1 MADNQDPKISAQNAK
16 NTQDTAKAT
25 ANAADKQKLLR
36 DVLEETL
43 FLQRD
48 YSSEVQKLGKGLGL
62 GVLQTAELKKAF
74 KDTANY
80 AKDLTNAVDDVLDGT
95 LDLEELNQKI
105 AKGKQSEIA
114 FNKEL
119 ERSLTAMLADSGLL
133 LGNEALITE
142 ALADHNK
149 LRDIANNFSQ
159 NLTEGQIKLLDLLT
173 HS

>member
-25 ANAADKQKLLR
+25 ATAADKQKLLR

-48 YSSEVQKLGKGLGL
+48 YSSEVQKLGRSLGL

-95 LDLEELNQKI
+95 LDLEELEAKI
-105 AKGKQSEIA
+105 TKGK
-114 FNKEL
+114 L
-119 ERSLTAMLADSGLL
+119 
-133 LGNEALITE
+133 
-142 ALADHNK
+142 
-149 LRDIANNFSQ
+149 SQ
-159 NLTEGQIKLLDLLT
+159 KVTR
-173 HS
+173 

>member
-25 ANAADKQKLLR
+25 ATAADKQKLLR

-48 YSSEVQKLGKGLGL
+48 YSSEVQKLGKNLQLGA
-62 GVLQTAELKKAF
+62 LQTAELKKAF

-95 LDLEELNQKI
+95 LDLAELEAKI

-133 LGNEALITE
+133 LENDTL
-142 ALADHNK
+142 
-149 LRDIANNFSQ
+149 
-159 NLTEGQIKLLDLLT
+159 
-173 HS
+173 